1 MTDID
6 LNPTIELQ
14 SGTAIPTLLLDIGL
28 DPVALRLGG
37 STPNPDIL
45 ILPATGAT
53 GPQGPQ
59 GPAGTG
65 VGFDFTQSAPAGSW
79 IINHNLGYYP
89 SVSVQI
95 GGASGIVDITYGSV
109 NQVTLTFATMQSG
122 TAHLI

>member
-1 MTDID
+1 MPDID

-45 ILPATGAT
+45 IMPATGPA
-53 GPQGPQ
+53 GPQ
-59 GPAGTG
+59 GPAGSG
-65 VGFDFTQSAPAGSW
+65 IGFDFTQAVAAGSW